1 MHSRLKTTCIPC
13 GGCRV
18 CQHGRQRSQC
28 AECNNCR
35 CTIEDCPRFEGLFA
49 SPQSL
54 LNHMRTQH
62 LGERKAL
69 TKSKELELH
78 RALTDAGVVFEY
90 QVHIPFAQC
99 GLASET
105 KRAFLD
111 FVVSKSWGA
120 VVIECDEEAHRAYD
134 PSCDPRRDFDVA
146 AAVTLGSGH
155 KLRFVRYNPD
165 AFKVDGVTCRVSKPE
180 RVRRL
185 LEVLERP
192 EPAAH
197 LERLFLFYD
206 HESGATLPEV
216 AAHWDV
222 SVKAVSFLA

>member
-1 MHSRLKTTCIPC
+1 MRRLP
-13 GGCRV
+13 RV
-18 CQHGRQRSQC
+18 PAWTPAQPVRRVQQLQVHHRRLPSLRGALRQPPEPSQPHEDSALGRAQGS
-28 AECNNCR
+28 
-35 CTIEDCPRFEGLFA
+35 D
-49 SPQSL
+49 
-54 LNHMRTQH
+54 
-62 LGERKAL
+62 

-111 FVVSKSWGA
+111 FVVSKPWGA

-185 LEVLERP
+185 LEVLGRP

-216 AAHWDV
+216 AARWDV
-222 SVKAVSFLA
+222 SAKAVSLLA